1 MLWRFFLIKSYSLAV
16 FTLAQLFELESHR
29 SELSALAR
37 RGSGS
42 ACRSLYGGFVRWF
55 HQSRPCIARPVAEA
69 EHWPELRCL
78 VAVVSNKSKSI
89 GSTEGMRRS
98 VETSRLLEHRVKNV
112 VPDRVQDMQMVNS
125 LRLNEGCL
133 LKCLNVILQAILEK
147 NFAKFADLTM
157 QDSNQFHAICLD
169 TYPPLFYMN
178 NTSQAIIQLVHRY
191 NELRQATK
199 VTYQLSKWN
208 LND

>member
-1 MLWRFFLIKSYSLAV
+1 
-16 FTLAQLFELESHR
+16 
-29 SELSALAR
+29 
-37 RGSGS
+37 
-42 ACRSLYGGFVRWF
+42 
-55 HQSRPCIARPVAEA
+55 
-69 EHWPELRCL
+69 
-78 VAVVSNKSKSI
+78 
-89 GSTEGMRRS
+89 MRRS

-112 VPDRVQDMQMVNS
+112 VPDRVQDMQMVS
-125 LRLNEGCL
+125 SRRLNEGCL

-147 NFAKFADLTM
+147 NFAKFAELTM
-157 QDSNQFHAICLD
+157 RDSNQFHAICLD